1 MKNILNL
8 LLLFYGC
15 TALSQIDAN
24 SLLGLPAET
33 TSNINNIPA
42 ATIQEGALVFDSD
55 LKKVYQFNG
64 TEWKEL
70 LQSPS
75 VFNKTG
81 NYTLVASDNLN
92 ILTFNSATDV
102 TLTIPTGLVIGFNV
116 SIYQIGNGKVTITG
130 AGGVTVKN
138 RLSRFKTAGLDAGVG
153 IVCTA
158 TNVFH
163 VTGDL
168 KRD

>member
-1 MKNILNL
+1 MKSILS
-8 LLLFYGC
+8 LLLFFC
-15 TALSQIDAN
+15 CHNALSQIDAL
-24 SLLGLPAET
+24 SLMGLPSAPT
-33 TSNINNIPA
+33 TDINAIPI

-55 LKKVYQFNG
+55 AKKIYQFNG
-64 TEWKEL
+64 TEWKEF

-81 NYTLVASDNLN
+81 NYTLVAGDNQN

-102 TLTIPTGLVIGFNV
+102 TLTVPAGLTIGFNV
-116 SIYQIGNGKVTITG
+116 SVYQIGNGKVTITG
-130 AGGVTVKN
+130 AGGVMIKN

-158 TNVFH
+158 TNAFH

>member
-1 MKNILNL
+1 MKSILS
-8 LLLFYGC
+8 LLLFFC
-15 TALSQIDAN
+15 SHTAISQIDAL
-24 SLLGLPAET
+24 SLLGLPTAPT
-33 TSNINNIPA
+33 ADINAIPI

-55 LKKVYQFNG
+55 TKKVYQFNG
-64 TEWKEL
+64 TEWKEF

-81 NYTLVASDNLN
+81 NYTLAAGDNLN

-102 TLTIPTGLVIGFNV
+102 TLTIPAGLVIGFNV
-116 SIYQIGNGKVTITG
+116 SVYQIGNGKVTITG

-138 RLSRFKTAGLDAGVG
+138 RLSRFKTAGLDAGIG